1 MGLEEEER
9 KQGLGM
15 REGSGLGRRGR
26 QWIRT
31 SSTMVVDEDS
41 FLCLSPFPRG
51 RAGSLSMALAAEAV
65 EEMLPAA
72 AAMEEA
78 RQGMWSPRQ
87 PVLWRRRCWWRRQ
100 P

>member
-1 MGLEEEER
+1 
-9 KQGLGM
+9 M

-26 QWIRT
+26 QRIRT
-31 SSTMVVDEDS
+31 SRIRTSPTMVVDEDS

-65 EEMLPAA
+65 EETLPAA
-72 AAMEEA
+72 AAVEEA
-78 RQGMWSPRQ
+78 RRGMWSSRQ
-87 PVLWRRRCWWRRQ
+87 PVLWRRRCRWRRR